1 MYRRKFSNLS
11 NAAVMLSVALLV
23 GGCASQSQ
31 YQIQDILDAR
41 NVSDQ
46 GLELFVTGE
55 FEKAVEAFDAVV
67 AFGTIDDRVYTRRAA
82 ALGAMEKYDV
92 ALRDT
97 ERALALDPDNLRIH
111 LQRAVFHQRT
121 YKFDEA
127 VSDLDNAIELNGNEI
142 GLLRRRAYLKV
153 LAGRFDAALSDY
165 DVLSERQPNS
175 DTGLLGR
182 GVALYLSGEWEKA
195 ALAFTRILETSP
207 ADGLSALW
215 LAKSTLRIPYPL
227 GWEEIS
233 EGLGPEREWT
243 MAKLLVMESDRLVVE
258 DTMMVLYG
266 TEDES
271 EVPPLSGPV

>member
-121 YKFDEA
+121 YKTVRLPVIRWRA
-127 VSDLDNAIELNGNEI
+127 R
-142 GLLRRRAYLKV
+142 GLTEPLKGRCHAASILLQEEYV
-153 LAGRFDAALSDY
+153 NDRSIQIVAAG
-165 DVLSERQPNS
+165 
-175 DTGLLGR
+175 
-182 GVALYLSGEWEKA
+182 
-195 ALAFTRILETSP
+195 
-207 ADGLSALW
+207 
-215 LAKSTLRIPYPL
+215 
-227 GWEEIS
+227 
-233 EGLGPEREWT
+233 
-243 MAKLLVMESDRLVVE
+243 DRL
-258 DTMMVLYG
+258 DYYL
-266 TEDES
+266 
-271 EVPPLSGPV
+271 